1 MRKIFPPREAKPS
14 GSDWHLKMLGFLNPS
29 IKSSLF
35 NLHPSIINQQS
46 TISNLQ
52 SSPLMRS
59 SKNPNQFCKICN
71 KPVPLSTRYPNR
83 VCNECT
89 THTTVIT
96 GRHVYFE
103 NLDLDGGLVGIY
115 SDTNENYPMKV
126 CYISGILCKVEEVRF
141 GGVAVEVVNANKTNN
156 II

>member
-1 MRKIFPPREAKPS
+1 MP
-14 GSDWHLKMLGFLNPS
+14 
-29 IKSSLF
+29 
-35 NLHPSIINQQS
+35 
-46 TISNLQ
+46 
-52 SSPLMRS
+52 S

-89 THTTVIT
+89 THTTDIT

>member
-14 GSDWHLKMLGFLNPS
+14 GSDWHLNMLGFLNPS
-29 IKSSLF
+29 ISNHQSAI
-35 NLHPSIINQQS
+35 NNQQS
-46 TISNLQ
+46 PVSSLQ
-52 SSPLMRS
+52 SSPLLPS

-89 THTTVIT
+89 THTTDIT

-141 GGVAVEVVNANKTNN
+141 GGVAVEVVNANTTNN